1 MKLSVQLE
9 SLKPR
14 IDLWQGVYVAAE
26 GRQIVDPLVPLPAQL
41 SLSPD
46 RDEVIVADIYVPFEQ
61 KAGKHLGRVLISDG
75 REIPIELFVLP
86 FALPREATFI
96 CEMNSYGLPD
106 EASDYYAL
114 QQIAYDHRVHANIL
128 HYSHNT
134 AAPGSRKSSLDMRLP
149 SGRRMDNK
157 RYDLIEPGA
166 SSAYWDDFAEAF
178 SPALDGS
185 CFQKGHRGPIAAPG
199 FYLTFHESWPLN
211 CRQFF
216 NGNPDA
222 FKAFDDPRY
231 AATYVN
237 VLKSFAEL
245 AAKRDWNRAGMQ
257 VYFNNKGSLN
267 DPAKAPWILDEPS
280 SYWDYRALRYYGQ
293 LTDQV
298 IHDPAQPKAT
308 SIRYRIDISRPEFT
322 RGELDGRSDLW
333 VVSSSAFQQ
342 YHRLIAERLDRDELT
357 AWIYGTANHVHEP
370 NRNLQAWALD
380 AWTGGATGLVPW
392 QTVNKD
398 GSAMKQADQLGL
410 FIFDREED
418 GKTVIRHSLRLK
430 AFREAQQ
437 LIEYLT
443 LLKQKMKWNDTQTAA
458 FVNHYV
464 PLQAQVTKTHEED
477 AGTTG
482 YASLNGRDVD
492 RLKEAAAT
500 LLLKLNR

>member
-1 MKLSVQLE
+1 MW
-9 SLKPR
+9 R
-14 IDLWQGVYVAAE
+14 GVYVAAE
-26 GRQIVDPLVPLPAQL
+26 GRQIVDPLVPLAGTI
-41 SLSPD
+41 SLNSD
-46 RDEVIVADIYVPFEQ
+46 RDEVVVADIYVPFDQ
-61 KAGKHLGRVLISDG
+61 RAGKHSGRVLISDG
-75 REIPIELFVLP
+75 RELAIDLFVLP
-86 FALPREATFI
+86 FSLPREATFL

-106 EASDYYAL
+106 ETREYYAL
-114 QQIAYDHRVHANIL
+114 QQIAYDHRLHANIL

-134 AAPGSRKSSLDMRLP
+134 AAPGSRKSNLDMRLP

-157 RYDLIEPGA
+157 RYDQIEPGA
-166 SSAYWDDFAEAF
+166 TSAYWDDFAEAF

-185 CFQKGHRGPIAAPG
+185 CFQNGYRGPIAAPG
-199 FYLTFHESWPLN
+199 FYLTFHESWPLH

-245 AAKRDWNRAGMQ
+245 AANRDWNRAGMQ

-267 DPAKAPWILDEPS
+267 DQAKAPWILDEPTS
-280 SYWDYRALRYYGQ
+280 FWDYRALRYYGQ
-293 LTDQV
+293 LTDQA
-298 IHDPAQPKAT
+298 IRDPTKPNASPL
-308 SIRYRIDISRPEFT
+308 RYRIDISRPEFT

-342 YHRLIAERLDRDELT
+342 YRRLITDRLDQDGLT

-380 AWTGGATGLVPW
+380 AWTGGASGLVPW
-392 QTVNKD
+392 QTVNKT
-398 GSAMKQADQLGL
+398 GSAMKEADQLGL
-410 FIFDREED
+410 FIFDRDND

-443 LLKQKMKWNDTQTAA
+443 LLKQKMRWNDVQMTA
-458 FVNHYV
+458 FVSQYV
-464 PLQAQVTKTHEED
+464 PLKAQVTKTHEED
-477 AGTTG
+477 AGTTD
-482 YASLNGRDVD
+482 YANLTGLQID
-492 RLKEAAAT
+492 RLKQAAAM